1 MNATVR
7 GRIAP
12 RGPIRPRDPRQLAP
26 VRAGRVDG
34 GGAAV
39 ARRLAFALVVAAA
52 LGGCTAPTGAG
63 DAMIV
68 DSPRAAAGTHRDAV
82 ARPGDGPTTRANGA
96 ATPGDGDATPGD
108 GVATFAPLPPA
119 AFDADFVLLGEVH
132 DNVAQHRLRLRW
144 LETLADAHPFA
155 LALEQF
161 DADRQ
166 AELDRARAIDAE
178 AVVRGTQRDLATR
191 AHRIAESAGFD
202 FDGWNWA
209 LYRPA
214 IELALRGG
222 LPLFAANLS
231 PADTARVARGTA
243 PPAPPPPGWGE
254 EEAEAMRASI
264 REGHCGLLPE
274 RAVDAMALAQRTRDA
289 RIARALVEAHERSGL
304 PVVLLAGNGHLRRD
318 IGVPRHLAALRPHDR
333 VASIALLER
342 ADAVH
347 AGDERIVADS
357 DRPPFDIV
365 IRTAAQAREDPCA
378 GLRGRMQRRP
388 Q

>member
-1 MNATVR
+1 
-7 GRIAP
+7 
-12 RGPIRPRDPRQLAP
+12 
-26 VRAGRVDG
+26 
-34 GGAAV
+34 
-39 ARRLAFALVVAAA
+39 
-52 LGGCTAPTGAG
+52 
-63 DAMIV
+63 MIV

-166 AELDRARAIDAE
+166 AELDRARAIDDE
-178 AVVRGTQRDLATR
+178 AVARGAQRDLATR

-209 LYRPA
+209 LYRPV
-214 IELALRGG
+214 IELALHRG

-254 EEAEAMRASI
+254 EETEAMRTSI

-289 RIARALVEAHERSGL
+289 RIARALVDAHERGGL

-318 IGVPRHLAALRPHDR
+318 IGVSRHLAALRPHDR
-333 VASIALLER
+333 IASIALLER
-342 ADAVH
+342 VD
-347 AGDERIVADS
+347 AGDERATADPA
-357 DRPPFDIV
+357 RQPFDVV

-378 GLRGRMQRRP
+378 GLRERMQRRP